1 MKHLWEMTLDELLNP
16 QGHACSCGRVHRCGL
31 KMLRVGKGAV
41 DALPEALA
49 ATQVQ
54 RPFVVADAHTYQ
66 AAGQKVE
73 EVLQAAGIPYTLYRL
88 PGDKRIEPD
97 EWAMG
102 SLRSCSPLRA
112 APYAIFPPEKC
123 CPATVCSLC
132 FPAA

>member
-66 AAGQKVE
+66 AAGQKVDITDELE
-73 EVLQAAGIPYTLYRL
+73 ETGSFRRTFTLEEPQSDGTSIEHSCTVTVTGSLASWTAIWDYGGGVTYTAAGGR
-88 PGDKRIEPD
+88 G
-97 EWAMG
+97 
-102 SLRSCSPLRA
+102 
-112 APYAIFPPEKC
+112 
-123 CPATVCSLC
+123 
-132 FPAA
+132 